1 VRRAHRPA
9 GERATT
15 ERAAP
20 SLAISRAVQPPTE
33 WPAMCAVGCPS
44 CPRKSVRTPAK
55 PAGSGGG
62 PADVK
67 GGEAPKPGRSTAMT
81 VMRAASRS
89 TSGSQMRRLLP
100 VPWTSS
106 RGSPVPRT
114 SWRRSCTR
122 GGLDAVVLIVARF
135 PSAWGGGLTAPV
147 LYSTGSAAT
156 TPQGAPRLPPL
167 PGRRCS
173 SSVLSLPPTLLAVV
187 GRGAGPRP
195 RALPSFS
202 PACSTSYLWWALRGA
217 VLVSLTVG
225 LYERFA

>member
-1 VRRAHRPA
+1 MRRAHRPA
-9 GERATT
+9 GESATT

-33 WPAMCAVGCPS
+33 LPAMCAVGCPS
-44 CPRKSVRTPAK
+44 RPRNSVRTPAK

-62 PADVK
+62 PEGVK

-81 VMRAASRS
+81 LMRAASRS

-114 SWRRSCTR
+114 SWCRSCSR

-135 PSAWGGGLTAPV
+135 PSVWGGRGNLRSVISNDGIILPDGRERYPKRTSDLY
-147 LYSTGSAAT
+147 LYSSECVEGKFLELR
-156 TPQGAPRLPPL
+156 QGE
-167 PGRRCS
+167 
-173 SSVLSLPPTLLAVV
+173 VLRISLHT
-187 GRGAGPRP
+187 
-195 RALPSFS
+195 
-202 PACSTSYLWWALRGA
+202 
-217 VLVSLTVG
+217 
-225 LYERFA
+225 